1 MLVIPEDAR
10 SFEPKMSDVR
20 KQVAEEFE
28 VTERHVHFWT
38 VVTPVLLPTN
48 CMLYYFCDITDA
60 LQ

>member
-1 MLVIPEDAR
+1 MIPEDAR
-10 SFEPKMSDVR
+10 SFEPKMSEVR
-20 KQVAEEFE
+20 KNVVAEFK

-38 VVTPVLLPTN
+38 VVTPVPLPTD